1 MTAAHPQ
8 TGMRCDIW
16 EKMSNQPRFES
27 RVERFADAAEGS
39 LPCHTCQ
46 TAMSYGVAPFCDPG
60 REVQRLGR

>member
-1 MTAAHPQ
+1 MTVLHPQ
-8 TGMRCDIW
+8 NGTRCEIW
-16 EKMSNQPRFES
+16 EKMSSHPHFDS
-27 RVERFADAAEGS
+27 RVARFADACSA